1 MVGSLIVFEGCD
13 GSGLSTHSK
22 LFTNYLK
29 SKGKD
34 VLLTKESTNN
44 SIGTIIKEIFLKEK
58 QKIDPTALQLLFCA
72 DRAQHLA
79 EEIEPALKSGKTVVC
94 DRYVLSTLAF
104 GSLSCDLNFLK
115 QVNAGFRKP
124 DLTFVIDVPS
134 EVSMQRI
141 KNSRTGTELYEKLET
156 LNKVRGNYKLL
167 KDYFPNT
174 FIVDNN
180 RPLEQAAEEIKKIAD
195 KVLRI

>member
-1 MVGSLIVFEGCD
+1 MVGKFIVFEGCD

-22 LFTNYLK
+22 LFADYLK
-29 SKGKD
+29 SKDID

-44 SIGTIIKEIFLKEK
+44 SIGTMIKETFLKEK

-79 EEIEPALKSGKTVVC
+79 EEIEPALTSGKTVVC
-94 DRYVLSTLAF
+94 DRYILSTLAF
-104 GSLSCDLNFLK
+104 GSLSCDLNLLK
-115 QVNAGFRKP
+115 QVNSQFRNP
-124 DLTFVIDVPS
+124 DLTFIIDVPP

-141 KNSRTGTELYEKLET
+141 KASRTGIELYEKLET
-156 LNKVRGNYKLL
+156 LKKVRENYKSL

-180 RPLEQAAEEIKKIAD
+180 RPLEQVAEEIKKIAD
-195 KVLRI
+195 RL